1 MNLPL
6 PKQITNCFQE
16 HEKTKVKNLLICS
29 QAIFEARTTN
39 LNKVKD
45 KLGQVTGNKSTQPQS
60 NYKRLI
66 RFFQT
71 ENKEEL
77 IQSLLFLS
85 FWILR
90 PRRIKYLTLDGT
102 AWEFGQK
109 KIHVLALC
117 IVYGGVSI
125 PIWWEDLD
133 KKGTS
138 DFKERKAVIEQASRF
153 LNLKGL
159 ILLADRE
166 YIGRQWL
173 AYLKSKAIDFIIRLK
188 EKVYKEHIDPIQL
201 RVGSLDLFQKARY
214 IKLQRL
220 AQLKKYRTSGVS
232 KVIQMNGE
240 NYTFVVFKNPK
251 PQAKEPLLYFIS
263 SLEDRP
269 KIIKAYPIRW
279 SIECCFKH
287 LKSNGFNM
295 EEMGLKNP
303 DKVKL
308 MIAILVF
315 LYVLCIRE
323 GIEKTKKSTSNIW
336 KKYKNGKKTLAV
348 SFFRKGLS
356 WVQLQF
362 SDLRSFIRYLKLI
375 LSRRNWAFLLNVQ

>member
-133 KKGTS
+133 KKGSS

>member
-1 MNLPL
+1 M
-6 PKQITNCFQE
+6 
-16 HEKTKVKNLLICS
+16 
-29 QAIFEARTTN
+29 
-39 LNKVKD
+39 
-45 KLGQVTGNKSTQPQS
+45 
-60 NYKRLI
+60 
-66 RFFQT
+66 
-71 ENKEEL
+71 
-77 IQSLLFLS
+77 
-85 FWILR
+85 
-90 PRRIKYLTLDGT
+90 
-102 AWEFGQK
+102 
-109 KIHVLALC
+109 
-117 IVYGGVSI
+117 
-125 PIWWEDLD
+125 
-133 KKGTS
+133 
-138 DFKERKAVIEQASRF
+138 
-153 LNLKGL
+153 
-159 ILLADRE
+159 
-166 YIGRQWL
+166 
-173 AYLKSKAIDFIIRLK
+173 K